1 MQFQCTVLTL
11 HLNEGISKRKH
22 RSLNETNQI
31 AGRDS
36 ILDAL
41 SYDESVLNT

>member
-1 MQFQCTVLTL
+1 M
-11 HLNEGISKRKH
+11 H

-36 ILDAL
+36 ILGAFN
-41 SYDESVLNT
+41 YEETVLNT